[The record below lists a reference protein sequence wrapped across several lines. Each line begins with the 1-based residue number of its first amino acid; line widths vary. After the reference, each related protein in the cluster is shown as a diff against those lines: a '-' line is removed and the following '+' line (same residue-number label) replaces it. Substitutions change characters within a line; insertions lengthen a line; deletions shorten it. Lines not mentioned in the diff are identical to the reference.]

1 MIRYPMHANQN
12 PLTILQILPAL
23 ESGGVERGTLEVGHY
38 LANKGHRSLVISAGG
53 RMVKQLV
60 EEGSEH
66 FTWAIGKKSLW
77 TLRLVP
83 KLLYF
88 VQTNK
93 VDVVHVRSRFPA
105 WICKIALSLMPTA
118 NRPVFITTVHGQYS
132 VSRYSRI
139 MTEGDEVIV
148 ISKAIEAYVRKH
160 YPVKSQ
166 LHLNYR
172 GIDPS
177 QFPYQYQPSSTWLSS
192 WQAQY
197 PYLASKFVITL
208 PARITRWK
216 GQEDLCHILAAL
228 RNNIP
233 NIHALVV
240 GEIKRD
246 KKDFFNELKMQ
257 VEKMGLTAYITF
269 TDHRSDVREIMA
281 VSDVVLSLSH
291 EPEAFGRVPIEA
303 LAMGVPVAAYAHG
316 GVAEQLAE
324 VFPEGAVLP
333 KNYLGVTRKIQA
345 WHAQKPVVP
354 PTTAFRLQ
362 TMLDNT
368 LLVYQTALC
377 KKQEKLHS

>member
-1 MIRYPMHANQN
+1 MHSNQN
-12 PLTILQILPAL
+12 PLTVLQILPAL

-53 RMVKQLV
+53 RMVKQLL

-66 FTWAIGKKSLW
+66 FTWTIGKKSLW
-77 TLRLVP
+77 TLRFIP
-83 KLLYF
+83 KLVRFLKD
-88 VQTNK
+88 NK
-93 VDVVHVRSRFPA
+93 VDVIHVRSRFPA
-105 WICKIALSLMPTA
+105 WICKIALSLLPA
-118 NRPVFITTVHGQYS
+118 AKRPVFITTVHGQYS
-132 VSRYSRI
+132 ANRYSRI

-148 ISKAIEAYVRKH
+148 ISKAIETYVRQN
-160 YPVKSQ
+160 YPVNGQ

-172 GIDPS
+172 GIDPT
-177 QFPYQYQPSSTWLSS
+177 QFSYQYQPSDQWLSA
-192 WQAQY
+192 WYAQY
-197 PYLASKFVITL
+197 PHLASKFVITL

-228 RNNIP
+228 KNNIP

-240 GEIKRD
+240 GEIKRE
-246 KKDFFNELKMQ
+246 KKDFFNELKINVQ
-257 VEKMGLTAYITF
+257 KMDLASFITF

-316 GVAEQLAE
+316 GVAEQLAK

-333 KNYLGVTRKIQA
+333 KNYLGVARKIQA
-345 WHAQKPVVP
+345 WHDKKPVVL

-368 LLVYQTALC
+368 LRVYQTALR
-377 KKQEKLHS
+377 KKQEKLNA